1 MSHGNQTCPVCGTT
15 NEVTAVFCQECGARL
30 EAPPAPSEP
39 AVPAPTASSWTSP
52 TADAAAPE
60 TAADRRRP
68 AHADSPP
75 SHPSPGTSLQQ
86 PAASPSRATKRA
98 FSPAPDPPV
107 PFGRV
112 TSQAADGNW
121 LTTAPPQAVVV
132 VGLILSL
139 GACWV
144 LTLGQDGLREPLEP
158 ILFCVAPIG
167 MLLALVGLVRLVTN
181 QRRQG

>member
-1 MSHGNQTCPVCGTT
+1 MSHGNQMCPVCGTT
-15 NEVTAVFCQECGARL
+15 NEATAVFCQECGARL

-39 AVPAPTASSWTSP
+39 VVSWPSP
-52 TADAAAPE
+52 TAEAAAPE
-60 TAADRRRP
+60 TAANRLRP
-68 AHADSPP
+68 AHADSPDP
-75 SHPSPGTSLQQ
+75 HTSPGALEE
-86 PAASPSRATKRA
+86 PLASSSAPVTKRA
-98 FSPAPDPPV
+98 VSPAPDPPV

-112 TSQAADGNW
+112 TSQAADGKW

>member
-15 NEVTAVFCQECGARL
+15 NEATAVFCQECGARL
-30 EAPPAPSEP
+30 EAPPAPGEP
-39 AVPAPTASSWTSP
+39 AAPVPTASSWPPP
-52 TADAAAPE
+52 TADAAAPG
-60 TAADRRRP
+60 TAADQPRP
-68 AHADSPP
+68 AHADSPDP
-75 SHPSPGTSLQQ
+75 HTSPGA
-86 PAASPSRATKRA
+86 PAEPLASSAAPAPKRA
-98 FSPAPDPPV
+98 VSPAPDPPV

-112 TSQAADGNW
+112 TSQTADGNW

-167 MLLALVGLVRLVTN
+167 MLLALVGLVRLATR